1 MKESFWDLGEREE
14 ETVEKRPLP
23 VAIKS
28 GRIQFFNSPVEI
40 MITEDFLNAITS
52 VLNEYEEG
60 LDILFEIGTKWGEMF
75 YKRMDN
81 FITSNYGESIN
92 DLEVELFIKILNDYL
107 LLRRWAEIDLTHAR
121 KEKQFYILPVYS
133 PLAYGKS
140 EEVMPTA
147 MLLAGFFTGV
157 FSSLIG
163 KGIRSTE
170 ITSFEGGE
178 GKFIFLVS
186 TTKNIR
192 EIERILREKPNYRL
206 LLNKLGITVDQEKEV
221 I

>member
-1 MKESFWDLGEREE
+1 MKESFWDLGDVEE
-14 ETVEKRPLP
+14 SAEKRPLP

-40 MITEDFLNAITS
+40 MVTEDFLDAIAG
-52 VLNEYEEG
+52 VLTEYEEG
-60 LDILFEIGTKWGEMF
+60 MQILYEIGANWGEKF

-81 FITSNYGESIN
+81 FITSNYGESIT
-92 DLEVELFIKILNDYL
+92 DLEVELFLKILNDYL
-107 LLRRWAEIDLTHAR
+107 LLKRWAEIDLSKAK

-140 EEVMPTA
+140 SEVLPTA
-147 MLLAGFFTGV
+147 MLLSGFFTGV

-163 KGIRSTE
+163 KGIRALE
-170 ITSFEGGE
+170 ITSFKGGE
-178 GKFIFLVS
+178 GRFIFLVS
-186 TTKNIR
+186 TSKNIK
-192 EIERILREKPNYRL
+192 EIERVLAENPDYTL
-206 LLNKLGITVDQEKEV
+206 LLKKLGISLGEAKEV